1 MVAVLLRFCKA
12 PQNDEIAL
20 QHFFFFLTA
29 VQEFFFYYICGRCNF
44 SLLTSACR
52 KFFFKITHPP
62 PPQELNGRP
71 LALFPLLISDMF
83 WVRCLLR
90 KEHIFTGNFGLT
102 SSVLIY
108 YAIPVRRELT
118 FVKISSLKHI
128 PSLLHLWIVICK
140 RHCKTPTTLC
150 SGPLPRR
157 ASITV
162 ILNLSI
168 LRSTFETTTLFKV
181 SAGCNYSKN
190 LKFNFE

>member
-1 MVAVLLRFCKA
+1 MLAKKGT
-12 PQNDEIAL
+12 
-20 QHFFFFLTA
+20 HFYR
-29 VQEFFFYYICGRCNF
+29 EFWLDI
-44 SLLTSACR
+44 
-52 KFFFKITHPP
+52 I
-62 PPQELNGRP
+62 
-71 LALFPLLISDMF
+71 
-83 WVRCLLR
+83 
-90 KEHIFTGNFGLT
+90 
-102 SSVLIY
+102 SVLIY

-150 SGPLPRR
+150 SGPLPQR

-190 LKFNFE
+190 LKLNFEKYTCKNYSTLIEWEHVNLSQIVLKVEIKLVVSLRWVTGPSEE

>member
-29 VQEFFFYYICGRCNF
+29 VQEFFFYYICAACNF

-71 LALFPLLISDMF
+71 LTLFPLLISDMF
-83 WVRCLLR
+83 WVRCLKGTHFYREFWLD
-90 KEHIFTGNFGLT
+90 II
-102 SSVLIY
+102 SVLIY

-128 PSLLHLWIVICK
+128 PSLLHL
-140 RHCKTPTTLC
+140 
-150 SGPLPRR
+150 
-157 ASITV
+157 
-162 ILNLSI
+162 
-168 LRSTFETTTLFKV
+168 
-181 SAGCNYSKN
+181 
-190 LKFNFE
+190 